1 APISGLQYT
10 KSPARRAAERG
21 VRERAEAHFLENN
34 SAKPTMNAGL
44 ALSFRP
50 SPDAFMRT
58 RDLHSTALTRAL
70 AVLAAALMVATAT
83 PAAAQRRGAGG
94 ERSGV
99 YKAQITPHWFDGGSK
114 FWYQNDLAGGKRE
127 FVLVDAEQGR
137 RDRAFDHEKLAAALK
152 SAGIAGATADRLPLD
167 AVEFKSADRA
177 IDFRADGKDWRFDL
191 ASY

>member
-58 RDLHSTALTRAL
+58 RNLHPTALTRAL

-83 PAAAQRRGAGG
+83 PAAAQRRGASG

-114 FWYQNDLAGGKRE
+114 FWYENDLAGGKRE
-127 FVLVDAEQGR
+127 FILVDADQGR
-137 RDRAFDHEKLAAALK
+137 REPVLDAEKATALK
-152 SAGIAGATADRLPLD
+152 EPGVEAGVVAANVPTRGPGGGRGGRGG
-167 AVEFKSADRA
+167 S
-177 IDFRADGKDWRFDL
+177 
-191 ASY
+191 S